1 MEEGEYEPAD
11 AMFACMDLRHNYYD
25 LSVEDRD
32 DVGDE
37 FFLIPLD
44 TLACVDEADAAG
56 NEGDDVAIPPVPPF
70 VDQTDGFDILDMMT
84 AQAARI
90 EGELEDQEIIDAGEG
105 SRVRG
110 AHTSAEASRWVAFN
124 HEAVPEIEF
133 ASSEIEIGLVSFTD
147 RWAWN
152 AL

>member
-1 MEEGEYEPAD
+1 VVSQGHETPA
-11 AMFACMDLRHNYYD
+11 LVH
-25 LSVEDRD
+25 L
-32 DVGDE
+32 
-37 FFLIPLD
+37 P
-44 TLACVDEADAAG
+44 
-56 NEGDDVAIPPVPPF
+56 GDDAE
-70 VDQTDGFDILDMMT
+70 
-84 AQAARI
+84 AARI